1 MASDVYK
8 KKVEE
13 IINKAKDKGLVKT
26 YSEFCKTEDPDVFSV
41 AEEEAVYYTSKNEEK
56 K

>member
-26 YSEFCKTEDPDVFSV
+26 YAEFCETEDANNFFVS
-41 AEEEAVYYTSKNEEK
+41 EEEAVYYTSLNKEN
-56 K
+56 